1 VGGRNNPVGEAFVR
15 DASNVRMREI
25 ILGYDLP
32 SNIVSKTFFSSARVS
47 LVGRNLFFFSNKAK
61 YVDPEVM
68 MSTDNTAEGES
79 SFALPTTR
87 TYGVSLNFGF

>member
-1 VGGRNNPVGEAFVR
+1 
-15 DASNVRMREI
+15 MREMI
-25 ILGYDLP
+25 FGYDLP
-32 SNIVSKTFFSSARVS
+32 KSIVSKTFFSSARVS
-47 LVGRNLFFFSNKAK
+47 LVGRNLFFISNKAK

-79 SFALPTTR
+79 SFALPTYR